1 MIQILILFAA
11 YIRKAVQIVP
21 DQVELGVILPNSS
34 VMGLNVTLTVPHR
47 VGFIVGMRHLSIPQ
61 VSFLKIQIFLYQKIT
76 VVIVPKFL
84 NLK

>member
-21 DQVELGVILPNSS
+21 VQVELGVILPNSS
-34 VMGLNVTLTVPHR
+34 VMGWNVTLTVPLR
-47 VGFIVGMRHLSIPQ
+47 VGFIVGTRQLDIPQ
-61 VSFLKIQIFLYQKIT
+61 VSFLKIQIFLYQKI